1 MPIFPGCGEQGECL
15 PPAPREEKR
24 GNSGRPLSNKGYI
37 QVALDALKNILE
49 AIFPFISPLIVPF
62 SAIILVQDAAN
73 TSRHTAGGY
82 GSTIDFWPW
91 ILCSA
96 PEHHRAAP
104 KKAERKAPRPVRGYE
119 RKEQVYI

>member
-1 MPIFPGCGEQGECL
+1 MFTARTAGGKTGQFR
-15 PPAPREEKR
+15 PAAF
-24 GNSGRPLSNKGYI
+24 NKGYI
-37 QVALDALKNILE
+37 QVALYALKNILE
-49 AIFPFISPLIVPF
+49 AIFPFISPLIVPL
-62 SAIILVQDAAN
+62 SAVILVQDAVN
-73 TSRHTAGGY
+73 TSRQAAGEDGPA
-82 GSTIDFWPW
+82 IDFGPW